1 MPNWV
6 TNYVTITGDAEL
18 VKEVGE
24 RLRAPVPHHEET
36 AVFSFWNIV
45 KPDDLIME
53 TYNSACDQFGMMNPD
68 NWYNWNLRNWGCKW
82 DANGPYLNYEE
93 PGKLVYSFDTAWSPP
108 TQAMERLAED
118 NPDLT
123 IKVRFIEE
131 QGWGGEM
138 VGQGV
143 DWEETDAWD
152 IPETHEEDA
161 QAFGECRQCEAGD
174 EEYLYDDCPK
184 EVAPVL

>member
-18 VKEVGE
+18 VKGVGE
-24 RLRAPVPHHEET
+24 RLRAPVPHREEDQP
-36 AVFSFWNIV
+36 FSFWNII
-45 KPDDLIME
+45 KPDDQKLDA
-53 TYNSACDQFGMMNPD
+53 YNSQCDQIGMMDPD
-68 NWYNWNLRNWGCKW
+68 NWYNWNNRNWGTKW
-82 DANGPYLNYEE
+82 DANGSYLHTEE
-93 PGKLVYSFDTAWSPP
+93 PGKLVYSFDTAWAPP

-118 NPDLT
+118 NPELT
-123 IKVRFIEE
+123 IHVRFIEE

-138 VGQGV
+138 VGNGL
-143 DWEETDAWD
+143 DWEELDGWD
-152 IPETHEEDA
+152 IPETHAQDA

-184 EVAPVL
+184 K